1 MTVQAGTSGVHI
13 PAAFWSPRRALGRL
27 LIAVV
32 AGSVVAALVPGR
44 VGGPLRTVAGWDAAA
59 VVLLALVW
67 RIILKAGPEETAR
80 RAAAE
85 DVGRSFVW
93 AVVVLASTVSIFAA
107 TVALRNARLM
117 APRAER
123 ELALLCLL
131 AVVTAWCLCHT
142 TYTVRYAHLYYRD
155 DGDLG
160 GLGFP
165 GTEMPCLLDFAYYAF
180 TIGMCFQV
188 SDVTVTQ
195 HRMRRATLGH
205 ALLSFAF
212 NTAVLALAL
221 NLLFGQLTPTS

>member
-1 MTVQAGTSGVHI
+1 VTAGAEALPQKV
-13 PAAFWSPRRALGRL
+13 AFWSPRRALGRL
-27 LIAVV
+27 LLAVV
-32 AGSVVAALVPGR
+32 AGGLTAAAIPGNA
-44 VGGPLRTVAGWDAAA
+44 GGPLRTV
-59 VVLLALVW
+59 
-67 RIILKAGPEETAR
+67 AGPEETAR

-93 AVVVLASTVSIFAA
+93 AAVVLGSTVSIFAA
-107 TVALRNARLM
+107 TVALRNARIM
-117 APRAER
+117 APMAER
-123 ELALLCLL
+123 PLVLLCLL
-131 AVVTAWCLCHT
+131 AVATAWFLCHT

-180 TIGMCFQV
+180 TVGMCFQV

-195 HRMRRATLGH
+195 HRMRQATLGH

-221 NLLFGQLTPTS
+221 NLLFGQLTPAS

>member
-1 MTVQAGTSGVHI
+1 VTAGTETL
-13 PAAFWSPRRALGRL
+13 PKRAAFWSPRRTVGRL
-27 LIAVV
+27 LLAVAV
-32 AGSVVAALVPGR
+32 GVTTAFLVPGP
-44 VGGPLRTVAGWDAAA
+44 VGGPLRAVAAWDAAA
-59 VVLLALVW
+59 LTLLLLVW
-67 RIILKAGPEETAR
+67 RIILTSSPEDTAR

-93 AVVVLASTVSIFAA
+93 AVVVLGSTVSIFAA
-107 TVALRNARLM
+107 NVALRNARMM

-123 ELALLCLL
+123 ELVLLCLL
-131 AVVTAWCLCHT
+131 AVATAWFLCHT
-142 TYTVRYAHLYYRD
+142 TYTMRYAHLYYRD

-180 TIGMCFQV
+180 TVGMCFQV

-195 HRMRRATLGH
+195 HRMRQATLVH

-221 NLLFGQLTPTS
+221 NLLFGQLQ

>member
-1 MTVQAGTSGVHI
+1 VLAGGLTAAAI
-13 PAAFWSPRRALGRL
+13 PGNA
-27 LIAVV
+27 
-32 AGSVVAALVPGR
+32 
-44 VGGPLRTVAGWDAAA
+44 GGPLRTVAGWDVGAL
-59 VVLLALVW
+59 VLLAMVW
-67 RIILKAGPEETAR
+67 RIILAAGPEETAR

-93 AVVVLASTVSIFAA
+93 AAVVLGSTVSIFAA
-107 TVALRNARLM
+107 TVALRNARIM
-117 APRAER
+117 APMAER
-123 ELALLCLL
+123 PLVLLCLL
-131 AVVTAWCLCHT
+131 AVATAWFLCHT

-180 TIGMCFQV
+180 TVGMCFQV

-195 HRMRRATLGH
+195 HRMRQATLGH

-221 NLLFGQLTPTS
+221 NLLFGQLTPAT

>member
-1 MTVQAGTSGVHI
+1 VTVQTGTGWVHT
-13 PAAFWSPRRALGRL
+13 PAAFWSPRRAVGRL
-27 LIAVV
+27 LLAVV
-32 AGSVVAALVPGR
+32 AGGIAAAAIPGQT
-44 VGGPLRTVAGWDAAA
+44 GGPLRTVAGWDVAAL
-59 VVLLALVW
+59 VLLVLVW
-67 RIILKAGPEETAR
+67 RIILRASPEETAR

-93 AVVVLASTVSIFAA
+93 AVVVLGSTVSLFAA
-107 TVALRNARLM
+107 TVALRNAHTM
-117 APRAER
+117 APQAER
-123 ELALLCLL
+123 ELVLLCLL
-131 AVVTAWCLCHT
+131 AVATAWFLCHT
-142 TYTVRYAHLYYRD
+142 TYALRYAHLYYRD

-195 HRMRRATLGH
+195 HRMRQATLGH
-205 ALLSFAF
+205 ALLSFVF

-221 NLLFGQLTPTS
+221 SLLFGQLIPNS

>member
-1 MTVQAGTSGVHI
+1 MTAQTSPEWVHT
-13 PAAFWSPRRALGRL
+13 PVPFWSPRRALGRL
-27 LIAVV
+27 LLAIV
-32 AGSVVAALVPGR
+32 AGGIAAAVIPGSA
-44 VGGPLRTVAGWDAAA
+44 GGPLRTVAGWDVGAL
-59 VVLLALVW
+59 VLLALVW
-67 RIILKAGPEETAR
+67 RIILRAGPEETAR

-93 AVVVLASTVSIFAA
+93 AVVVLGSTVSLFAA
-107 TVALRNARLM
+107 TGALRNARTM
-117 APRAER
+117 APQAEH

-131 AVVTAWCLCHT
+131 AVVMAWILCHT

-195 HRMRRATLGH
+195 HRMRQATLGH
-205 ALLSFAF
+205 ALLSFVF
-212 NTAVLALAL
+212 NTLVLALAL
-221 NLLFGQLTPTS
+221 SLLFGHLTPAS

>member
-1 MTVQAGTSGVHI
+1 MTAEAGPTWVHR

-27 LIAVV
+27 LLAVV
-32 AGSVVAALVPGR
+32 AGGLAAAVIPGG
-44 VGGPLRTVAGWDAAA
+44 VGGPFRTVAAWDVGAL
-59 VVLLALVW
+59 VLLALVW
-67 RIILKAGPEETAR
+67 RIILQATPEETAR

-93 AVVVLASTVSIFAA
+93 AAVVLGSTVSIFAA
-107 TVALRNARLM
+107 TVALRNARSM
-117 APRAER
+117 APQADR

-131 AVVTAWCLCHT
+131 AVVTAWVLCHT
-142 TYTVRYAHLYYRD
+142 TYTLRYAHLYYRD

-195 HRMRRATLGH
+195 HRMRQATLGH
-205 ALLSFAF
+205 ALLSFVF
-212 NTAVLALAL
+212 NTLVLALAL
-221 NLLFGQLTPTS
+221 GLVFGHLTSGA

>member
-1 MTVQAGTSGVHI
+1 MTAQTSPEWVHT
-13 PAAFWSPRRALGRL
+13 PVPFWSPRRALGRL
-27 LIAVV
+27 LLAIV
-32 AGSVVAALVPGR
+32 AGGIAAAVIPGSA
-44 VGGPLRTVAGWDAAA
+44 GGPLRTVAGWDVGAL
-59 VVLLALVW
+59 VLLALVW
-67 RIILKAGPEETAR
+67 RIILRAGPEETAR

-93 AVVVLASTVSIFAA
+93 AVVVLGSTVSLFAA
-107 TVALRNARLM
+107 TGALRNARTM
-117 APRAER
+117 APQAEH

-131 AVVTAWCLCHT
+131 AVVMAWILCHT

-195 HRMRRATLGH
+195 HRMRQATLGH
-205 ALLSFAF
+205 ALLSFVF
-212 NTAVLALAL
+212 NTIVLALAL
-221 NLLFGQLTPTS
+221 SLLFGHLTPGS

>member
-1 MTVQAGTSGVHI
+1 MTLQTGTPAVHV
-13 PAAFWSPRRALGRL
+13 PAAFWSPRRAVGRL
-27 LIAVV
+27 LLAVITGV
-32 AGSVVAALVPGR
+32 VVAAALPGS
-44 VGGPLRTVAGWDAAA
+44 VGAPLRTVAGWDVAAG
-59 VVLLALVW
+59 VLLALVW
-67 RIILKAGPEETAR
+67 RIILAAGPEETAR

-85 DVGRSFVW
+85 DVGRSFAW
-93 AVVVLASTVSIFAA
+93 AVAVLGSTVSIFAA
-107 TVALRNARLM
+107 TVALRNARSM
-117 APRAER
+117 APLAER
-123 ELALLCLL
+123 ELAILCLV
-131 AVVTAWCLCHT
+131 AVATAWFVCHT
-142 TYTVRYAHLYYRD
+142 TYTMRYAHLYYRD

-221 NLLFGQLTPTS
+221 NLLFGHLTPGS

>member
-1 MTVQAGTSGVHI
+1 MTVQTGQAGIHA

-27 LIAVV
+27 LLAIV
-32 AGSVVAALVPGR
+32 AGGMTAAVLPGQ
-44 VGGPLRTVAGWDAAA
+44 VGGPLRTVAGWDVGG
-59 VVLLALVW
+59 VVLLVLVW
-67 RIILKAGPEETAR
+67 RIIFRANSEETAR

-93 AVVVLASTVSIFAA
+93 AVVVLGSTVSLFAA
-107 TVALRNARLM
+107 TVALRNARSM

-131 AVVTAWCLCHT
+131 AVVTAWLLCHT

-160 GLGFP
+160 GLAFP

-180 TIGMCFQV
+180 NIGMCFQV
-188 SDVTVTQ
+188 SDVTITQ
-195 HRMRRATLGH
+195 HRMRQATLGH
-205 ALLSFAF
+205 ALLSFVF
-212 NTAVLALAL
+212 NTLVLALTL
-221 NLLFGQLTPTS
+221 SLLFGHLTPA